1 MKNIILDFGRVL
13 LDWNPH
19 YVFDEYFG
27 SVEKADW
34 FLKNICTG
42 TWNAQMDAGKPFA
55 EGVRELSALHPEW
68 TEAIEL
74 YHKDWLKMI
83 GEEIPGMYELEC
95 ELKARGYGLYG
106 LTNWSMETF
115 PLVRD
120 RRIFTI
126 LDGMVVSG
134 AEGIVKPDP
143 EIYRRLL
150 ERYSLTAGDCL
161 FVDDNMA
168 NVLGA
173 RAVGIPA
180 ELFTGTD
187 DLRRQLVLFQA
198 FK

>member
-1 MKNIILDFGRVL
+1 MKNIILDFGAVL

-19 YVFDEYFG
+19 YVFDAYFG
-27 SVEKADW
+27 SAEKADW

-42 TWNAQMDAGKPFA
+42 QWNAQMDAGKPFA
-55 EGVRELSALHPEW
+55 EGVRELTALYPEW
-68 TEAIEL
+68 AEAIAL
-74 YHKDWLKMI
+74 YQKDWLKMI
-83 GEEIPGMYELEC
+83 GEETPGMYELEC

-115 PLVRD
+115 PLVWD

-134 AEGIVKPDP
+134 AEGVVKPDP
-143 EIYRRLL
+143 AIYRLLL
-150 ERYSLTAGDCL
+150 ERYSLTPGDCL
-161 FVDDNMA
+161 FVDDNIA

-180 ELFTGTD
+180 VQFTGAE
-187 DLRRQLVLFQA
+187 DLRKILAL
-198 FK
+198 

>member
-1 MKNIILDFGRVL
+1 MKNIILDFGAVL

-19 YVFDEYFG
+19 YVFDAYFC
-27 SVEKADW
+27 SAEKADW

-42 TWNAQMDAGKPFA
+42 QWNAQMDAGKPFA
-55 EGVRELSALHPEW
+55 EGVRELTALYPEW
-68 TEAIEL
+68 EEAIAL
-74 YHKDWLKMI
+74 YQKDWLKMI
-83 GEEIPGMYELEC
+83 GEETPGMYELEC

-115 PLVRD
+115 PLVWD

-134 AEGIVKPDP
+134 AEGVVKPDP
-143 EIYRRLL
+143 AIYRLLL
-150 ERYSLTAGDCL
+150 ERYSLTPGDCL
-161 FVDDNMA
+161 FVDDNIA

-180 ELFTGTD
+180 VQFTGAE
-187 DLRRQLVLFQA
+187 DLRKILAL
-198 FK
+198 

>member
-1 MKNIILDFGRVL
+1 MKNIILDFGAVL

-19 YVFDEYFG
+19 YVFDAYFG
-27 SVEKADW
+27 SAEKADW

-42 TWNAQMDAGKPFA
+42 QWNAQMDAGKPFA
-55 EGVRELSALHPEW
+55 EGVRELTAPYPEW
-68 TEAIEL
+68 AEAIAL
-74 YHKDWLKMI
+74 YQKDWLKMI
-83 GEEIPGMYELEC
+83 GEETPGMYELEC

-115 PLVRD
+115 PLVWD

-134 AEGIVKPDP
+134 AEGVVKPDP
-143 EIYRRLL
+143 AIYRLLL
-150 ERYSLTAGDCL
+150 ERYSLTPGDCL
-161 FVDDNMA
+161 FVDDIIA

-180 ELFTGTD
+180 VQFTGAE
-187 DLRRQLVLFQA
+187 DLRKILAL
-198 FK
+198 

>member
-1 MKNIILDFGRVL
+1 MKNIILDFGAVL

-19 YVFDEYFG
+19 YVFDAYFG
-27 SVEKADW
+27 SAEKADW

-42 TWNAQMDAGKPFA
+42 QWNAQMDAGKPFA
-55 EGVRELSALHPEW
+55 EGVRELTALYPEW
-68 TEAIEL
+68 AEAIAL
-74 YHKDWLKMI
+74 YQKDWLKMI
-83 GEEIPGMYELEC
+83 GEETPGMYELEC

-115 PLVRD
+115 PLVWD

-134 AEGIVKPDP
+134 AERVVKPDP
-143 EIYRRLL
+143 AIYRLLL
-150 ERYSLTAGDCL
+150 ERYHLAPGDCL
-161 FVDDNMA
+161 FVDDNIT

-180 ELFTGTD
+180 VQFTGAE
-187 DLRRQLVLFQA
+187 DLRKILAL
-198 FK
+198 

>member
-1 MKNIILDFGRVL
+1 MKNIILDFGAVL

-19 YVFDEYFG
+19 YVFDAYFG
-27 SVEKADW
+27 SAEKADW

-42 TWNAQMDAGKPFA
+42 QWNAQMDAGKPFA
-55 EGVRELSALHPEW
+55 EGVRELTALYTEW
-68 TEAIEL
+68 AEAIAL
-74 YHKDWLKMI
+74 YQKDWLKMI
-83 GEEIPGMYELEC
+83 GEETPGMYELEC

-115 PLVRD
+115 PLVWD

-134 AEGIVKPDP
+134 AEGVVKPDP
-143 EIYRRLL
+143 AIYRLLL
-150 ERYSLTAGDCL
+150 ERYSLTPGDCL
-161 FVDDNMA
+161 FVDDNIA

-180 ELFTGTD
+180 VQFTGAE
-187 DLRRQLVLFQA
+187 DLRKILAL
-198 FK
+198 

>member
-1 MKNIILDFGRVL
+1 MKNIILDFGAVL

-19 YVFDEYFG
+19 YVFDAYFG
-27 SVEKADW
+27 SAEKADW

-42 TWNAQMDAGKPFA
+42 QWNAQMDAGKPFA
-55 EGVRELSALHPEW
+55 EGVRELTALYPEW
-68 TEAIEL
+68 AEAIAL
-74 YHKDWLKMI
+74 YQKDWLKMI
-83 GEEIPGMYELEC
+83 GEETPGMYELEC

-115 PLVRD
+115 PLVWD

-134 AEGIVKPDP
+134 AEGVVKPDP
-143 EIYRRLL
+143 AIYRLLL
-150 ERYSLTAGDCL
+150 ERYHLAPGDCL
-161 FVDDNMA
+161 FVDDNIA

-180 ELFTGTD
+180 VQFTGAE
-187 DLRRQLVLFQA
+187 DLRKILAL
-198 FK
+198 